1 MRGRVAATSISDN
14 ITSNTQK
21 ENMQQ
26 GVVAEAR
33 ARDKIT

>member
-14 ITSNTQK
+14 ITSNTHK